1 MQKKGYKKMKD
12 DIKCLKCG
20 NDSSY
25 LGYYESGIYLK
36 TSEIV
41 DDVVVTFDSE
51 PQLDENDAGAV
62 CNNCGVHFD
71 IEFESDG
78 KTIKR
83 LIRK

>member
-1 MQKKGYKKMKD
+1 MKD
-12 DIKCLKCG
+12 DIKCLKCD

-25 LGYYESGIYLK
+25 LSYYESGIYLK

-41 DDVVVTFDSE
+41 DDVVVTLNSE
-51 PQLDENDAGAV
+51 PQLDESDSGAV
-62 CNNCGVHFD
+62 CNYCGAHFD